1 MNQARLA
8 RVLRNMER
16 DGLTQIVI
24 SSTASVYYLT
34 GYWVE
39 PMERMLALYIR
50 ADGTCRLFA
59 NALFALE
66 PQEGLELVLHQDSD
80 EPTAALAAALLPGTL
95 GVDKAWPSKF
105 LIALLAAR
113 PDVTPVLGSA
123 PVDDARKYKDADE
136 ISAMRRAS
144 QINDQVV
151 EAAIAAVKAGAV
163 ESELAAYVEG
173 LYRQHGADRSGEGQL
188 VCFGP
193 NGADPHHA
201 PNGTVLRDGDSV
213 VLDIFIPIRRYW
225 CDMTR
230 TVFFRSVSDEGRRVY
245 ETVKAANLAAEA
257 VIRPGVPMKD
267 IDRAARKLIE
277 DAGLRPLLHPPAG
290 PRLRPGL
297 PRAAGQQRL
306 QPRRRRTGDGLL
318 RGAGHLP
325 AGQAGRAH
333 RGSGSGHRGR
343 LRGAQPRLQGAARG
357 GLNTKLPRHCRG
369 SFTSVQELDAAA
381 DNAVADIDAEGGVH
395 DPLPKMLVVGK
406 LGLQPGRKLRH
417 LLRRAA
423 VGHG

>member
-80 EPTAALAAALLPGTL
+80 APTAALSAALLPGTL

-136 ISAMRRAS
+136 IAAMRRAS

-151 EAAIAAVKAGAV
+151 EAAIAAVRAGAV

-230 TVFFRSVSDEGRRVY
+230 TQLFRSESDEGRREY

-257 VIRPGVPMKD
+257 VIRARAHHDIRLLCAVPHD
-267 IDRAARKLIE
+267 HQSDRFPPSWKKRYNVCLVNSDAVRVFASNYFSGCFSVRNRFMVDSSSLLICYF
-277 DAGLRPLLHPPAG
+277 D
-290 PRLRPGL
+290 
-297 PRAAGQQRL
+297 
-306 QPRRRRTGDGLL
+306 
-318 RGAGHLP
+318 
-325 AGQAGRAH
+325 GQAGGTAQTVH
-333 RGSGSGHRGR
+333 YAQGSG
-343 LRGAQPRLQGAARG
+343 LRIINLSPRAYDQL
-357 GLNTKLPRHCRG
+357 
-369 SFTSVQELDAAA
+369 S
-381 DNAVADIDAEGGVH
+381 
-395 DPLPKMLVVGK
+395 
-406 LGLQPGRKLRH
+406 
-417 LLRRAA
+417 LL
-423 VGHG
+423 

>member
-163 ESELAAYVEG
+163 
-173 LYRQHGADRSGEGQL
+173 
-188 VCFGP
+188 
-193 NGADPHHA
+193 
-201 PNGTVLRDGDSV
+201 
-213 VLDIFIPIRRYW
+213 
-225 CDMTR
+225 
-230 TVFFRSVSDEGRRVY
+230 FFRSVSDEGRRVY

-277 DAGLRPLLHPPAG
+277 DAGYGPFFTHRLGHGCGLDCHEPP
-290 PRLRPGL
+290 
-297 PRAAGQQRL
+297 
-306 QPRRRRTGDGLL
+306 
-318 RGAGHLP
+318 
-325 AGQAGRAH
+325 
-333 RGSGSGHRGR
+333 
-343 LRGAQPRLQGAARG
+343 
-357 GLNTKLPRHCRG
+357 
-369 SFTSVQELDAAA
+369 
-381 DNAVADIDAEGGVH
+381 DNSASSPAVAEPGMVFSVEPGIY
-395 DPLPKMLVVGK
+395 LPGK
-406 LGLQPGRKLRH
+406 LGVRIEDLVLVTEDGCEVLNHASKELR
-417 LLRRAA
+417 
-423 VGHG
+423 VVD

>member
-80 EPTAALAAALLPGTL
+80 VPTAALAAALLPGTL

-136 ISAMRRAS
+136 IAAMRRAS

-151 EAAIAAVKAGAV
+151 EAAIAAVRPARWRV
-163 ESELAAYVEG
+163 SWPPMWRPLPAA
-173 LYRQHGADRSGEGQL
+173 RPDRSGEGQL
-188 VCFGP
+188 VASAP
-193 NGADPHHA
+193 TEPTPPRPQRDGAP
-201 PNGTVLRDGDSV
+201 DGDSV
-213 VLDIFIPIRRYW
+213 VLDIFIP
-225 CDMTR
+225 
-230 TVFFRSVSDEGRRVY
+230 SS
-245 ETVKAANLAAEA
+245 A
-257 VIRPGVPMKD
+257 
-267 IDRAARKLIE
+267 
-277 DAGLRPLLHPPAG
+277 
-290 PRLRPGL
+290 
-297 PRAAGQQRL
+297 
-306 QPRRRRTGDGLL
+306 TG
-318 RGAGHLP
+318 A
-325 AGQAGRAH
+325 
-333 RGSGSGHRGR
+333 
-343 LRGAQPRLQGAARG
+343 
-357 GLNTKLPRHCRG
+357 T
-369 SFTSVQELDAAA
+369 
-381 DNAVADIDAEGGVH
+381 
-395 DPLPKMLVVGK
+395 
-406 LGLQPGRKLRH
+406 
-417 LLRRAA
+417 
-423 VGHG
+423 

>member
-151 EAAIAAVKAGAV
+151 EAAIAAVRAGAV
-163 ESELAAYVEG
+163 
-173 LYRQHGADRSGEGQL
+173 
-188 VCFGP
+188 
-193 NGADPHHA
+193 
-201 PNGTVLRDGDSV
+201 
-213 VLDIFIPIRRYW
+213 
-225 CDMTR
+225 
-230 TVFFRSVSDEGRRVY
+230 
-245 ETVKAANLAAEA
+245 
-257 VIRPGVPMKD
+257 
-267 IDRAARKLIE
+267 
-277 DAGLRPLLHPPAG
+277 
-290 PRLRPGL
+290 
-297 PRAAGQQRL
+297 
-306 QPRRRRTGDGLL
+306 
-318 RGAGHLP
+318 
-325 AGQAGRAH
+325 
-333 RGSGSGHRGR
+333 
-343 LRGAQPRLQGAARG
+343 
-357 GLNTKLPRHCRG
+357 
-369 SFTSVQELDAAA
+369 
-381 DNAVADIDAEGGVH
+381 
-395 DPLPKMLVVGK
+395 
-406 LGLQPGRKLRH
+406 
-417 LLRRAA
+417 
-423 VGHG
+423 

>member
-80 EPTAALAAALLPGTL
+80 VPTAALDA
-95 GVDKAWPSKF
+95 
-105 LIALLAAR
+105 
-113 PDVTPVLGSA
+113 
-123 PVDDARKYKDADE
+123 ARKYKDADE

-173 LYRQHGADRSGEGQL
+173 LYQQHGADRSGEGQL

-277 DAGLRPLLHPPAG
+277 DAGYGPFFTHRLGHGCGLDCHEPP
-290 PRLRPGL
+290 
-297 PRAAGQQRL
+297 
-306 QPRRRRTGDGLL
+306 
-318 RGAGHLP
+318 
-325 AGQAGRAH
+325 
-333 RGSGSGHRGR
+333 
-343 LRGAQPRLQGAARG
+343 
-357 GLNTKLPRHCRG
+357 
-369 SFTSVQELDAAA
+369 
-381 DNAVADIDAEGGVH
+381 DNSASSPAVAEPGMVFSVEPGIY
-395 DPLPKMLVVGK
+395 LPGK
-406 LGLQPGRKLRH
+406 LGVRIEDLVLVTEDGCEVLNHASKELR
-417 LLRRAA
+417 
-423 VGHG
+423 VVE

>member
-144 QINDQVV
+144 QIRLCGGPLP
-151 EAAIAAVKAGAV
+151 AARRRPLRRGAV
-163 ESELAAYVEG
+163 
-173 LYRQHGADRSGEGQL
+173 
-188 VCFGP
+188 
-193 NGADPHHA
+193 
-201 PNGTVLRDGDSV
+201 
-213 VLDIFIPIRRYW
+213 
-225 CDMTR
+225 
-230 TVFFRSVSDEGRRVY
+230 
-245 ETVKAANLAAEA
+245 
-257 VIRPGVPMKD
+257 
-267 IDRAARKLIE
+267 
-277 DAGLRPLLHPPAG
+277 
-290 PRLRPGL
+290 
-297 PRAAGQQRL
+297 
-306 QPRRRRTGDGLL
+306 GLL
-318 RGAGHLP
+318 RPQRRRSPPRPQRDGAPGRGQRGPGHFHPHPALLVRHDPHGVFPLGERRGP
-325 AGQAGRAH
+325 AG
-333 RGSGSGHRGR
+333 
-343 LRGAQPRLQGAARG
+343 
-357 GLNTKLPRHCRG
+357 
-369 SFTSVQELDAAA
+369 
-381 DNAVADIDAEGGVH
+381 I
-395 DPLPKMLVVGK
+395 
-406 LGLQPGRKLRH
+406 
-417 LLRRAA
+417 
-423 VGHG
+423 

>member
-59 NALFALE
+59 NTLFALE
-66 PQEGLELVLHQDSD
+66 PQEGLELVLHQ
-80 EPTAALAAALLPGTL
+80 
-95 GVDKAWPSKF
+95 
-105 LIALLAAR
+105 
-113 PDVTPVLGSA
+113 
-123 PVDDARKYKDADE
+123 
-136 ISAMRRAS
+136 
-144 QINDQVV
+144 
-151 EAAIAAVKAGAV
+151 
-163 ESELAAYVEG
+163 ESERAAYVEG

-277 DAGLRPLLHPPAG
+277 DAGYGPFFTHRLGHGCGLDCHEPP
-290 PRLRPGL
+290 
-297 PRAAGQQRL
+297 
-306 QPRRRRTGDGLL
+306 D
-318 RGAGHLP
+318 
-325 AGQAGRAH
+325 
-333 RGSGSGHRGR
+333 
-343 LRGAQPRLQGAARG
+343 
-357 GLNTKLPRHCRG
+357 
-369 SFTSVQELDAAA
+369 TSASSP
-381 DNAVADIDAEGGVH
+381 AVAEPGMVFSVEPGIY
-395 DPLPKMLVVGK
+395 LPGK
-406 LGLQPGRKLRH
+406 LGVRIEDLVLVTEDGCEVLNHASKELR
-417 LLRRAA
+417 
-423 VGHG
+423 VVD

>member
-80 EPTAALAAALLPGTL
+80 VPTAALAAALLPGTL

-151 EAAIAAVKAGAV
+151 EAAIAAILTA
-163 ESELAAYVEG
+163 
-173 LYRQHGADRSGEGQL
+173 HGCSGRLCG
-188 VCFGP
+188 GP
-193 NGADPHHA
+193 LP
-201 PNGTVLRDGDSV
+201 
-213 VLDIFIPIRRYW
+213 
-225 CDMTR
+225 
-230 TVFFRSVSDEGRRVY
+230 
-245 ETVKAANLAAEA
+245 
-257 VIRPGVPMKD
+257 
-267 IDRAARKLIE
+267 AARR
-277 DAGLRPLLHPPAG
+277 RPLRRG
-290 PRLRPGL
+290 
-297 PRAAGQQRL
+297 AA
-306 QPRRRRTGDGLL
+306 GLL
-318 RGAGHLP
+318 RPQRSRPPPRPQRDGAPGRGQRGPGHFHPHPALLVRHDPHGVFPLGERRGP
-325 AGQAGRAH
+325 AG
-333 RGSGSGHRGR
+333 
-343 LRGAQPRLQGAARG
+343 
-357 GLNTKLPRHCRG
+357 
-369 SFTSVQELDAAA
+369 
-381 DNAVADIDAEGGVH
+381 I
-395 DPLPKMLVVGK
+395 
-406 LGLQPGRKLRH
+406 
-417 LLRRAA
+417 
-423 VGHG
+423 

>member
-151 EAAIAAVKAGAV
+151 EAAIAAVRAGAV

-213 VLDIFIPIRRYW
+213 VLDMFIPIRRYW
-225 CDMTR
+225 CDK
-230 TVFFRSVSDEGRRVY
+230 GRRVY

-277 DAGLRPLLHPPAG
+277 DAGYGPFFTHRLGHGCGLDCHEPP
-290 PRLRPGL
+290 
-297 PRAAGQQRL
+297 
-306 QPRRRRTGDGLL
+306 
-318 RGAGHLP
+318 
-325 AGQAGRAH
+325 
-333 RGSGSGHRGR
+333 
-343 LRGAQPRLQGAARG
+343 
-357 GLNTKLPRHCRG
+357 
-369 SFTSVQELDAAA
+369 
-381 DNAVADIDAEGGVH
+381 DNSASSPAVAEPGMVFSVEPGIY
-395 DPLPKMLVVGK
+395 LPGK
-406 LGLQPGRKLRH
+406 LGVRIEDLVLVTEDGCEVLNHASKELR
-417 LLRRAA
+417 
-423 VGHG
+423 VVD

>member
-80 EPTAALAAALLPGTL
+80 VPTAALDAALLPGTL

-105 LIALLAAR
+105 VIALLAAR

-144 QINDQVV
+144 RINDQVV
-151 EAAIAAVKAGAV
+151 GQAIAALHAGASETEIADLV
-163 ESELAAYVEG
+163 ERLFREK
-173 LYRQHGADRSGEGQL
+173 GANRSSEGQL

-193 NGADPHHA
+193 NGADPHHG
-201 PNGTVLRDGDSV
+201 PDGTRLREGDSV
-213 VLDIFIPIRRYW
+213 VLDIFIPIGRYW

-230 TVFFRSVSDEGRRVY
+230 TVFFRSASEEGRRVY

-257 VIRPGVPMKD
+257 VIRPGMPMRE
-267 IDRAARKLIE
+267 IDRAARRVIE
-277 DAGLRPLLHPPAG
+277 EAGYGPHFTHRLGHGCGLDCHEPPDNSSACG
-290 PRLRPGL
+290 VLTRPGMV
-297 PRAAGQQRL
+297 
-306 QPRRRRTGDGLL
+306 
-318 RGAGHLP
+318 
-325 AGQAGRAH
+325 
-333 RGSGSGHRGR
+333 
-343 LRGAQPRLQGAARG
+343 
-357 GLNTKLPRHCRG
+357 
-369 SFTSVQELDAAA
+369 FSVEPGIYLT
-381 DNAVADIDAEGGVH
+381 
-395 DPLPKMLVVGK
+395 GK
-406 LGLQPGRKLRH
+406 LGVRIEDLVLVTEDGCEVLNAYPKELQV
-417 LLRRAA
+417 
-423 VGHG
+423 VG

>member
-151 EAAIAAVKAGAV
+151 EAAIAAVRAGAV

-173 LYRQHGADRSGEGQL
+173 LYRQH
-188 VCFGP
+188 
-193 NGADPHHA
+193 GADPHHA

-277 DAGLRPLLHPPAG
+277 DAGYGPFFTHRLGHGCGLDCHEPP
-290 PRLRPGL
+290 
-297 PRAAGQQRL
+297 
-306 QPRRRRTGDGLL
+306 
-318 RGAGHLP
+318 
-325 AGQAGRAH
+325 
-333 RGSGSGHRGR
+333 
-343 LRGAQPRLQGAARG
+343 
-357 GLNTKLPRHCRG
+357 
-369 SFTSVQELDAAA
+369 
-381 DNAVADIDAEGGVH
+381 DNSASSPAVAEPGMVFSVEPGIY
-395 DPLPKMLVVGK
+395 LPGK
-406 LGLQPGRKLRH
+406 LGVRIEDLVLVTEDGCEVLNHASKELR
-417 LLRRAA
+417 
-423 VGHG
+423 VVD

>member
-151 EAAIAAVKAGAV
+151 EAA
-163 ESELAAYVEG
+163 SSL
-173 LYRQHGADRSGEGQL
+173 ST
-188 VCFGP
+188 
-193 NGADPHHA
+193 A
-201 PNGTVLRDGDSV
+201 P
-213 VLDIFIPIRRYW
+213 
-225 CDMTR
+225 
-230 TVFFRSVSDEGRRVY
+230 
-245 ETVKAANLAAEA
+245 A
-257 VIRPGVPMKD
+257 
-267 IDRAARKLIE
+267 
-277 DAGLRPLLHPPAG
+277 
-290 PRLRPGL
+290 
-297 PRAAGQQRL
+297 
-306 QPRRRRTGDGLL
+306 
-318 RGAGHLP
+318 
-325 AGQAGRAH
+325 
-333 RGSGSGHRGR
+333 RGSWSASAPTEPTPTTPPTGRCSGTGTAWSWTFSSPS
-343 LRGAQPRLQGAARG
+343 GATGA
-357 GLNTKLPRHCRG
+357 T
-369 SFTSVQELDAAA
+369 
-381 DNAVADIDAEGGVH
+381 
-395 DPLPKMLVVGK
+395 
-406 LGLQPGRKLRH
+406 
-417 LLRRAA
+417 
-423 VGHG
+423 

>member
-80 EPTAALAAALLPGTL
+80 APTAALSAALLPGTL

-136 ISAMRRAS
+136 IAAMRRAS

-151 EAAIAAVKAGAV
+151 EAAIAAVRAGAV

-225 CDMTR
+225 CD
-230 TVFFRSVSDEGRRVY
+230 
-245 ETVKAANLAAEA
+245 
-257 VIRPGVPMKD
+257 

-277 DAGLRPLLHPPAG
+277 DAGYGPFFTHRLGHGCGLDCHEPP
-290 PRLRPGL
+290 
-297 PRAAGQQRL
+297 
-306 QPRRRRTGDGLL
+306 
-318 RGAGHLP
+318 
-325 AGQAGRAH
+325 
-333 RGSGSGHRGR
+333 
-343 LRGAQPRLQGAARG
+343 
-357 GLNTKLPRHCRG
+357 
-369 SFTSVQELDAAA
+369 
-381 DNAVADIDAEGGVH
+381 DNSASSPAVAEPGMVFSVEPGIY
-395 DPLPKMLVVGK
+395 LPGK
-406 LGLQPGRKLRH
+406 LGVRIEDLVLVTEDGCEVLNHASKELR
-417 LLRRAA
+417 
-423 VGHG
+423 VVD